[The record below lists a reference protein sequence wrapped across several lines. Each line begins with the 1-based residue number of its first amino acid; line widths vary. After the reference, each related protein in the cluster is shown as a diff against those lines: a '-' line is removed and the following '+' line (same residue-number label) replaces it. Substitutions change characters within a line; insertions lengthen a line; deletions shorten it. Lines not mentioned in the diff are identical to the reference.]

1 MIIHYFDFY
10 IIDIILITLFNIRLV
25 NEFKP
30 DKLLNLITDPLVQN
44 PASALG
50 VITVPYNPSV
60 NFRHDTT

>member
-25 NEFKP
+25 NEFEL

-44 PASALG
+44 SASALG